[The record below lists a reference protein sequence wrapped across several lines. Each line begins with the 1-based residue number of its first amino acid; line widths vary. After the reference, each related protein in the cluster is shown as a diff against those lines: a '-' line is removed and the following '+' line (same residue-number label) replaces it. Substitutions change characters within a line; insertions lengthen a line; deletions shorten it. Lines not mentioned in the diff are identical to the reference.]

1 MSITRIYSIMLLII
15 FLTACGAPDSELI
28 DEDLTLNDQIDI
40 LIEADQYEAA
50 LSRLSEADRE
60 DPEVLL
66 LLEKTHLNY
75 ALHSM
80 NTFDQTEMRTRMNN
94 ALIQFTEVLRINPNN
109 IVAREQIEQILA
121 IYQTFPNRAPDPGV
135 MEGLSEFGYD

>member
-1 MSITRIYSIMLLII
+1 VVHRKVNSSMMN
-15 FLTACGAPDSELI
+15 
-28 DEDLTLNDQIDI
+28 LTLSDQINNMID
-40 LIEADQYEAA
+40 ADQYEVA
-50 LSRLSEADRE
+50 LNRLSEEDRT

-80 NTFDQTEMRTRMNN
+80 TTFDQTEMRTRMNN
-94 ALIQFTEVLRINPNN
+94 ALVQFTEVLRINPNN

-121 IYQTFPNRAPDPGV
+121 IYQTFPNRAPDPEV
-135 MEGLSEFGYD
+135 MEGLREFGYE